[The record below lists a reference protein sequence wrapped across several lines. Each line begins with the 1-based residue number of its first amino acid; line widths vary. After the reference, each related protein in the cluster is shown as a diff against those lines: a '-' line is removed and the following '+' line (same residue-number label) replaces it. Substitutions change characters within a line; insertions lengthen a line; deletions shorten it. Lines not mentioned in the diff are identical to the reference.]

1 MTVQGEVLVSQ
12 TVTTAVLLNL
22 DPGYIAKPCFAS
34 QQFFKSVDDWLIP
47 VSSSPKFG
55 ANAILTEKYIARSHF
70 IHFVGIYFGTNCCLS
85 VKIMLIGIVENFRH
99 NLKHS
104 RTPAM
109 DKIFSA
115 PKMHALVLFLWFF
128 LRRFRLLWSE
138 ASTNS
143 NKVLGFC
150 RKSSTYD
157 VTFNFRAERP
167 PLESCGRPWIF
178 FNYFDFLV
186 AKVPGDYTLFQTKW
200 HVCSLSASGG
210 IALFN

>member
-70 IHFVGIYFGTNCCLS
+70 IHFVGIYFGTNCCMS

-115 PKMHALVLFLWFF
+115 PKMHALVLFL
-128 LRRFRLLWSE
+128 
-138 ASTNS
+138 
-143 NKVLGFC
+143 
-150 RKSSTYD
+150 
-157 VTFNFRAERP
+157 
-167 PLESCGRPWIF
+167 
-178 FNYFDFLV
+178 
-186 AKVPGDYTLFQTKW
+186 
-200 HVCSLSASGG
+200 
-210 IALFN
+210 